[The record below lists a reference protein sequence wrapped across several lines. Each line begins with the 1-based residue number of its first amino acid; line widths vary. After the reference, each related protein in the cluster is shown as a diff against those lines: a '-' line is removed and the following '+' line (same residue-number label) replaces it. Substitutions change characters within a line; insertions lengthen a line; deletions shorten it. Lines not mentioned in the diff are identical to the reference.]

1 MAVALA
7 PAPDSQVRDPDPL
20 LVLGHGVNHLLDLE
34 LIGVGVGCVGVG
46 VGQLDADEVLVV
58 VRRHGLR
65 ADQLFAADDVDR
77 RSLRR
82 VLLGVFRRRR
92 RRRRLVVRRSLQRRK
107 NDPDVGGRHPVLQDR
122 AVLEV
127 LGTWPIGQ
135 SGKCNPGWGVVVQ
148 VRVEAKRL
156 LLVGAGDR
164 HLDVALE
171 HGPAVRRVELEKDSN
186 VNPSMVSYL
195 RPTIGQTS

>member
-1 MAVALA
+1 MVELHHNQLIRW
-7 PAPDSQVRDPDPL
+7 PDEFRRRL
-20 LVLGHGVNHLLDLE
+20 LKLTSPPS
-34 LIGVGVGCVGVG
+34 
-46 VGQLDADEVLVV
+46 
-58 VRRHGLR
+58 RRLW
-65 ADQLFAADDVDR
+65 
-77 RSLRR
+77 
-82 VLLGVFRRRR
+82 RRR

-195 RPTIGQTS
+195 RPAIGHTC